1 MFRCLALICCLSMS
15 WVALAQ
21 QPAPRAG
28 SNKEAPAKAPTNSA
42 DAKAAD
48 SKATDAKSAETKAAP
63 AETPPAPPSV
73 RTLPDYKSKKSYA
86 YGLDIAR
93 AIRADEMDFDLTEMI
108 KGLSDGLNNQKS
120 KLSEEEYNKY
130 MAAVQEEVGEKA
142 AAKVERQAEASK
154 KAAEK
159 FLTDNAKQKGV
170 VTLASGVQ
178 YRVVKTGDGRSPKS
192 SDNVQVHLRGMLLN
206 GATFVNSVAAN
217 EPAVF
222 PVNRVIKGLKE
233 ALMQMKLGDKWVIY
247 LHPDLAFGKEG
258 NQAVERGL
266 PGVGPNELV
275 IYEIELL
282 DIVAEMQE

>member
-1 MFRCLALICCLSMS
+1 MFRCLALICCMS
-15 WVALAQ
+15 IAWVALAQ

-28 SNKEAPAKAPTNSA
+28 SNKEAPAKIPETKATANNA
-42 DAKAAD
+42 DAKAKD
-48 SKATDAKSAETKAAP
+48 SKATP
-63 AETPPAPPSV
+63 AETPAAPPSV
-73 RTLPDYKSKKSYA
+73 RTLPDYKTKKSYA

-93 AIRADEMDFDLTEMI
+93 AIRADEMEFDLAEMI

-142 AAKVERQAEASK
+142 AAKIERQAEASK

-233 ALMQMKLGDKWVIY
+233 ALLEMKLGDKWVIY